1 MAAGIT
7 LEFNSEEKRLSH
19 SSLILSELDARML
32 RLSRQLCE
40 LDLLRTQRIDV
51 DTS

>member
-32 RLSRQLCE
+32 RLSPTHE
-40 LDLLRTQRIDV
+40 LDLLRTQRNA
-51 DTS
+51 